1 MIIATFQAWRWVG
14 DMIDLTTFLAKL
26 KRQQILISNLK
37 DACER
42 YVNANQ
48 SPDEQKAL
56 RDMLGIAERIDCFK
70 IGEIA

>member
-1 MIIATFQAWRWVG
+1 
-14 DMIDLTTFLAKL
+14 MIDLTMFLAKL

-42 YVNANQ
+42 YINANQ
-48 SPDEQKAL
+48 QTDEQKAL
-56 RDMLGIAERIDCFK
+56 RDIIGITERIDCFK